1 MAAEKYNDVS
11 HINLGAEYEISI
23 NDLAIIISK
32 IMKFSGEIIWDTTKG
47 NGQPRR
53 CVSNYKAEKEI
64 GFKPKTSLN
73 DGLEKMIT
81 WFESNN

>member
-1 MAAEKYNDVS
+1 MAAEKYNDVLP
-11 HINLGAEYEISI
+11 INLGAEYEISI
-23 NDLAIIISK
+23 NDLAIMISK
-32 IMKFSGEIIWDTTKG
+32 IMKFSGKIIWDRTKG

-53 CVSNYKAEKEI
+53 CVSNSKAEKEI

-73 DGLEKMIT
+73 HGLEKMIT